1 MCVKQVLRALLRV
14 TMFVAVCVFGT
25 TAQED
30 PRQYDAKAKFLATTP
45 RFVEWPSLSFKT
57 PSAPLQICVHG
68 NFLFGTRLAE
78 LTRSATVDGHRVEVK
93 WIRKEQDLPG
103 CQLIFVSRSEAKRY
117 DKVLEA
123 VKASISLTVG
133 EDADFLH
140 AGGMLSLETSRNGV
154 LFDVNLDAVKEGHL
168 KLSSQLLSLARH
180 VLHRTELA
188 GKLT

>member
-1 MCVKQVLRALLRV
+1 VKRAMRAFLRV
-14 TMFVAVCVFGT
+14 AMFVAVCVFST
-25 TAQED
+25 TAQKGLQ
-30 PRQYDAKAKFLATTP
+30 QYDAKAKFLATTA
-45 RFVEWPSLSFKT
+45 RFVEWPASSFKT
-57 PSAPLQICVHG
+57 PSAPLQICIQG
-68 NFLFGTRLAE
+68 NFSFGTRLAE

-103 CQLIFVSRSEAKRY
+103 CQLIFLSRSEAKRY

-123 VKASISLTVG
+123 VKTSIALTVG
-133 EDADFLH
+133 EDEDFLH
-140 AGGMLSLETSRNGV
+140 AGGMLSLETTRSGV
-154 LFDVNLDAVKEGHL
+154 LFDVNLDAVNEGHL